1 MYMLCPCAQP
11 NHLVLAP
18 IVGLTSYGD
27 LIAAPCDP
35 RAFAQLRNHSHN
47 PAPSYVHGAGGI
59 NPAPSY
65 VHGAGG
71 INPVGSVES
80 WLHSVAH
87 LAMFWSVGEV
97 SPVGVNVGVL
107 GGLGWVVYAT
117 GRSICQGIRRSLGLW
132 WHYKET

>member
-47 PAPSYVHGAGGI
+47 PAPSYVMVQAALI
-59 NPAPSY
+59 LS
-65 VHGAGG
+65 VLWK
-71 INPVGSVES
+71 VGCTRWHT
-80 WLHSVAH
+80 WLCS
-87 LAMFWSVGEV
+87 WSVGEV
-97 SPVGVNVGVL
+97 SPVGVNAGVL
-107 GGLGWVVYAT
+107 GGLGWVVYVT